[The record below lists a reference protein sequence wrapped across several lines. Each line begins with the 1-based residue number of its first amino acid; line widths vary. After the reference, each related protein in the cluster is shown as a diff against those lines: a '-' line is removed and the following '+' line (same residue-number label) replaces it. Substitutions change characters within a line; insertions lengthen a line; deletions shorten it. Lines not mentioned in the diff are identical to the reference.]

1 MINLLHEYGSLNKA
15 LILGVLMWVV
25 HHKHL
30 RMHCKA
36 EAHVNHVLDVH
47 HLVLKVPGEALIIPG
62 HQGFGHQHIWLKPLQ
77 GKRKKRKVYAFQQ
90 S

>member
-1 MINLLHEYGSLNKA
+1 MINLLHETGSLDKA
-15 LILGVLMWVV
+15 LILGVLMRVV

-47 HLVLKVPGEALIIPG
+47 HFILKVPCESLIIPR
-62 HQGFGHQHIWLKPLQ
+62 HQGF
-77 GKRKKRKVYAFQQ
+77 
-90 S
+90 

>member
-1 MINLLHEYGSLNKA
+1 MSERASERTSDLLHETGSLDKA
-15 LILGVLMWVV
+15 LIPGIAMWVM

-47 HLVLKVPGEALIIPG
+47 HLVL
-62 HQGFGHQHIWLKPLQ
+62 
-77 GKRKKRKVYAFQQ
+77 
-90 S
+90 